1 MQGPR
6 EGFEIL
12 DFALRYILEVKGG
25 RSGDGWVAEVKEGL
39 KDGGI
44 ERCIDRRRMDGL
56 KDGLIDE
63 GWID

>member
-12 DFALRYILEVKGG
+12 DFALRYILEVKEGG
-25 RSGDGWVAEVKEGL
+25 SCDGWVAGVKE
-39 KDGGI
+39 
-44 ERCIDRRRMDGL
+44 GL

-63 GWID
+63 G